1 MLQVY
6 YYPNEPY
13 GPNVKIKY
21 PKRAKEKVDTIRV
34 DSREHAVRLWHLRTR
49 KYIFETLRGWTLQR
63 KHAFRFSENN
73 FNNAVANKDQAAER
87 IMLMLL
93 SHYESALPLLALRVS
108 QARKEIEFIAPL
120 GGSKFLNHYEE
131 VIKPIV
137 EWCEDYSKE
146 MYQSKKSLKTN

>member
-21 PKRAKEKVDTIRV
+21 PQRAKEKVDTVRV
-34 DSREHAVRLWHLRTR
+34 DDREHAIRLWHLRTR
-49 KYIFETLRGWTLQR
+49 KYIFETLRGWALQR
-63 KHAFRFSENN
+63 KHAFRFSENH
-73 FNNAVANKDQAAER
+73 FQKDLPKKDQAAER

-93 SHYESALPLLALRVS
+93 SHYESSLPLLAMRVS
-108 QARKEIEFIAPL
+108 QSRKDIELIAPL
-120 GGSKFLNHYEE
+120 SGSKFLNHYEE

-146 MYQSKKSLKTN
+146 FYQSKKSLKIN